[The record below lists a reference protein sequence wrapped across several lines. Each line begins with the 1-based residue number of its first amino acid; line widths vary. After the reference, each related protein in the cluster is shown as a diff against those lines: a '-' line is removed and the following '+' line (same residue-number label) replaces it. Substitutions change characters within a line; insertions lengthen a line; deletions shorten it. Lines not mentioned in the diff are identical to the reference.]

1 MPYKN
6 PYRPA
11 RSTPDSVIDRWREE
25 GVIFFCITL
34 AALALAIL
42 SGNFGWSMAA
52 GMLAYAASLFLRLL
66 PLSRLPK
73 RHFLKIPVWGVPGL
87 IQDRFRRARSAWFKR
102 QRRLI
107 RLLRRY
113 HHSAMAVPDATV
125 VLNRNYEIEWLNR
138 AALRLLGLSPRD
150 HGLRIDNLLR
160 QPSFVNWLSSNP
172 LARPL
177 ELIVPGD
184 ESRNL
189 SLRMETYGED
199 RYLLIGRD
207 VTALHRLQEIR
218 QDFVANVSHEL
229 RTPLTVLS
237 GYIETLIDMDEIHDP
252 EIQRILR
259 SMHQQSDRMR
269 RIVEDL
275 LLLSRLETSTVSDEY
290 FERVD
295 LPQMLDSI
303 LVDAEILS
311 ADEAH
316 VFVREIDKNLLLRA
330 IPREIYSALSNLV
343 FNAVKYTPAKG
354 RITVRWYQQGDGAA
368 VFEVEDTGIGIDH
381 KHIPR
386 LTERFYRVDVGRSR
400 ARGGTGLGLAIVKH
414 VLIRHDASLQI
425 ESEPGKGS
433 LFRVIFP
440 VTLSL
445 KRHNSFMPS

>member
-1 MPYKN
+1 
-6 PYRPA
+6 
-11 RSTPDSVIDRWREE
+11 
-25 GVIFFCITL
+25 
-34 AALALAIL
+34 
-42 SGNFGWSMAA
+42 
-52 GMLAYAASLFLRLL
+52 
-66 PLSRLPK
+66 
-73 RHFLKIPVWGVPGL
+73 
-87 IQDRFRRARSAWFKR
+87 
-102 QRRLI
+102 
-107 RLLRRY
+107 
-113 HHSAMAVPDATV
+113 
-125 VLNRNYEIEWLNR
+125 
-138 AALRLLGLSPRD
+138 
-150 HGLRIDNLLR
+150 
-160 QPSFVNWLSSNP
+160 VNWLSSSP

-177 ELIVPGD
+177 EFIAPGD

-189 SLRMETYGED
+189 SLRMEAYGED

-237 GYIETLIDMDEIHDP
+237 GYIETIIDMDEIQDP
-252 EIQRILR
+252 GMLRILR

-275 LLLSRLETSTVSDEY
+275 LLLSRLETSTVSDDY

-295 LPQMLDSI
+295 LPQMLDGI

-316 VFVREIDKNLLLRA
+316 VFVREIDKSLLLRA

-343 FNAVKYTPAKG
+343 FNAVKYTPARG
-354 RITVRWYQQGDGAA
+354 RITVRWYQRGDGAS

-414 VLIRHDASLQI
+414 VLIRHDAPLHI

-433 LFRVIFP
+433 LFRVTFP

-445 KRHNSFMPS
+445 KRHNNFIQG